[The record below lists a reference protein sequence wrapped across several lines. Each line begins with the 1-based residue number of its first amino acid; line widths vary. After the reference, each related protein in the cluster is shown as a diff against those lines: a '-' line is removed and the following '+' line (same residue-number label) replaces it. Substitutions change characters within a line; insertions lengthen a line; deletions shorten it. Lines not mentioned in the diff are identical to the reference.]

1 MALRLSVCSSRRRS
15 SLHWLA
21 RVAPVAALLAVAGG
35 CQPAPSPTSAADLV
49 FVRGEPRCPKLGV
62 VEGVGGNDEHARQDA
77 LAQAA
82 LQGATHV
89 RLEPAHPDVEDGM
102 TIVVTCTMFKC
113 AQPGEV
119 FPPNGYP

>member
-1 MALRLSVCSSRRRS
+1 MAPRRS
-15 SLHWLA
+15 AYSSKRRSNPRRL
-21 RVAPVAALLAVAGG
+21 ALLAPTVLMVLAGA
-35 CQPAPSPTSAADLV
+35 CQPAPSASSAADLV

-62 VEGVGGNDEHARQDA
+62 VEGVGGNEKHAREDA

-82 LQGATHV
+82 LQAATHV

-113 AQPGEV
+113 PNSGEE
-119 FPPNGYP
+119 FPPAGYP